1 MDGIYRFIGG
11 SRFFFF
17 DAIELLVSHKRTW
30 VALEWNSHH
39 ANGIK

>member
-11 SRFFFF
+11 SRFSIF
-17 DAIELLVSHKRTW
+17 DAIELLVSHKRRW

>member
-1 MDGIYRFIGG
+1 MDGTYRFIGG
-11 SRFFFF
+11 SRFFYF